1 MPEEFTGS
9 VRDALIARTLR
20 VPVVAG
26 DSGDAAAAVRQLDVA
41 LMSVGFKCS
50 KELLEHLSGFHP
62 AVTLEAGESVLRAAR
77 DLVGDH
83 VDHNPYFIDF
93 PKEVPDTLDF
103 WTSCIASALMD
114 PRSAA
119 NVSKQLKSGRVNLL
133 DLPTYGRY
141 QHTFEEMLG
150 VHEKL
155 LPAAKDRVTVL
166 HLGGSLTAESH
177 AAYLALAGSPV
188 PLAEGDLSLL
198 GALAELHVRDVQPE
212 QIDVRENRAVVN
224 RARLDQDVPIVV
236 DTPVDVLRLACAI
249 SGGDVTLS
257 TPTRFRGFKRAQ
269 RRALLAALDEVIAA
283 SPMKLSDVPR
293 YAEAF
298 KRLGERLHPH
308 EYSNWSSAQTVFAVA
323 RGEHDANSLAG
334 RVELAIARG
343 EPDEAVAA
351 LQHAPGMLL
360 RSVDRLARSGAELD
374 VLVRAVEEAVST
386 ASTRVLLSLREHLLN
401 RDEPVA
407 ARLFVNQAGR
417 PWVTAD
423 QRPPLPATTTARI
436 GAVLDAEIA
445 RRLLPVDRLVLD
457 PECRTLAVPLS
468 GKARAG
474 GLGVLPRGSTQHVE
488 PHVRFFVYWK
498 ERQRTTDFDLSLVL
512 LDDDFATVG
521 QVSWTNLKETEV
533 VHSGDVTEAP
543 AGATEFIDV
552 NLDAQRARYV
562 VPQVN
567 IYAGEGF
574 NQVEEAFFGFM
585 ERRPA
590 DKGSPFEPR
599 TVRAKS
605 DLFGAGRVS
614 LPLLFAREPDGNWTA
629 RWMHL
634 NLFGHPSF
642 NQVEGNHRRTS
653 AIARTIVERRYLRL
667 SYIEDLLRL
676 RGTPIEEWPVSL
688 DPGTPISYLGLNVPD
703 DLPAGSTTYT
713 LKNLTDLL
721 NSA

>member
-1 MPEEFTGS
+1 MPEEFKGS

-20 VPVVAG
+20 VPAATG
-26 DSGDAAAAVRQLDVA
+26 DPGDAAAAARQLDVA

-62 AVTLEAGESVLRAAR
+62 AVTLEAGASVLRAAR

-93 PKEVPDTLDF
+93 PKGVPGTLDF

-119 NVSKQLKSGRVNLL
+119 NVSQQLKSGRVNLL

-166 HLGGSLTAESH
+166 HLGGSLRAESH
-177 AAYLALAGSPV
+177 TAYLALAGSPV
-188 PLAEGDLSLL
+188 PLGEGDLSLL

-236 DTPVDVLRLACAI
+236 DTPIDVLRLACSI

-257 TPTRFRGFKRAQ
+257 TPTRFRGIRRAQ

-283 SPMKLSDVPR
+283 SPMKLSDVAR

-323 RGEHDANSLAG
+323 RGEHNAKSLAG

-343 EPDEAVAA
+343 EPDSAVAA
-351 LQHAPGMLL
+351 LKHAPGMLL
-360 RSVDRLARSGAELD
+360 RSVDRLARLGVELD
-374 VLVRAVEEAVST
+374 VLVCAVEEAVAT

-445 RRLLPVDRLVLD
+445 RRLLPIDRLVLD
-457 PECRTLAVPLS
+457 PACRTLAVPLS
-468 GKARAG
+468 GKARTG

-512 LDDDFATVG
+512 LNDDFATVG
-521 QVSWTNLKETEV
+521 QVSWTNLKESEA

-552 NLDAQRARYV
+552 DLDAQRARYV

-590 DKGSPFEPR
+590 DKGRPFEPR

-614 LPLLFAREPDGNWTA
+614 LPLLFAREPDGSWTA

-642 NQVEGNHRRTS
+642 NQVEGNHRSTS
-653 AIARTIVERRYLRL
+653 AVARAVVERRYLRL
-667 SYIEDLLRL
+667 SYIEDLLRQ
-676 RGTPIEEWPVSL
+676 RGTSIEEWPVPL
-688 DPGTPISYLGLNVPD
+688 DPSTPISYLGLNIPE
-703 DLPAGSTTYT
+703 DLPAGSTAYT
-713 LKNLTDLL
+713 LSNLTDLL